1 VTNSTKLHVN
11 DRIAIKYAQAGSSTA
26 FEMGHVKEIRRGIP
40 RTVVIDLDGG
50 ITIYMLVEAPKK
62 DAGHGSD

>member
-1 VTNSTKLHVN
+1 MSLTTKLHVN

-26 FEMGHVKEIRRGIP
+26 FEVGYIKQIKRGIP
-40 RTVVIDLDGG
+40 RTIIIEMDGG

-62 DAGHGSD
+62 EADHDQ